1 MSTPCNTERKPQRLS
16 IGLVILSAALLH
28 IDITTAETP
37 NGPTHD
43 TGGGVRRL
51 RRPPHLIL
59 VIGDDVGYNNVG
71 YHGGNPEAQTPV
83 IDSLA
88 SEGVTFS
95 RFYAY
100 CWCGPSRASLLSG
113 RFPHRIYQNNQLLTQ
128 PDAGL
133 PLGILIQYRSVF
145 KTLAMIP
152 TKQESGTCTN

>member
-1 MSTPCNTERKPQRLS
+1 M
-16 IGLVILSAALLH
+16 GLVILSAALLH
-28 IDITTAETP
+28 RDITTAETP
-37 NGPTHD
+37 NGPLHD
-43 TGGGVRRL
+43 MGGGVRRL

-100 CWCGPSRASLLSG
+100 CWCGPSFKSEFAQRSISTSYLSEQTTS
-113 RFPHRIYQNNQLLTQ
+113 HS
-128 PDAGL
+128 A
-133 PLGILIQYRSVF
+133 
-145 KTLAMIP
+145 
-152 TKQESGTCTN
+152 